1 MSSRV
6 ELKELGS
13 LFLGFGGLVYV
24 SCNCLQ
30 DFGPLAGRLKKFP
43 NFQTPDSDSV
53 TFPGQVSC
61 RDTYGRIKEFRS
73 VFLVL
78 GGWYICLVTV
88 FKILGRWGAD

>member
-1 MSSRV
+1 MSSQV

-53 TFPGQVSC
+53 TF
-61 RDTYGRIKEFRS
+61 
-73 VFLVL
+73 FLVKFR
-78 GGWYICLVTV
+78 VETPTV
-88 FKILGRWGAD
+88 ELKSFAPFFLFWGVGIYVL